1 MRGRTLAVLLLA
13 ALLGSAA
20 GSPATAAGDGGGG
33 LFGLSPADEQRLGQ
47 QENEKVMAEFG
58 GPYGDPKLQ
67 DYIRSVGERVH
78 AASPIRDQ
86 KVTYTLLDSDIVN
99 AFSIPGFVYVSRGL
113 LPLAQNEAQLAGVL
127 GHETGHI
134 VAHHVAQRY
143 ERTQMASV
151 LGGLA
156 QIAGGLL
163 GGYVGGNSGAQIGAQ
178 VFGQGANLYGT
189 YVLQGYSREQ
199 EFEADQ
205 LGIRFL
211 EGAGYDPRAMV
222 TFLQQLEANEQ
233 LEAKEGQAS
242 NVPDWLRDHPRT
254 PDRVAAASET
264 AAKATPGARQQD
276 RERFLAAID
285 GMVYGDDP
293 AQGFVRGR
301 TFEHPQLGFR
311 FTAPEGFTLQNTPA
325 AVQGQDSRG
334 RVMQFTMGKG
344 QGGDPAS
351 YLQNDW
357 TKQTRVRD
365 VRPFRAGSLDAA
377 DGVAQV
383 KINDQPAEA
392 LLVAIAGGGDTFYRF
407 IFSDLH
413 GLSREDVTDFEAS
426 AKTFQKLAPNEAA
439 DIKPLRIKIHTVRK
453 GETQESLGRQ
463 MAVDKQPLDTFRV
476 INGLKPD
483 EPLQP
488 GDAVKLVVRG

>member
-1 MRGRTLAVLLLA
+1 M
-13 ALLGSAA
+13 
-20 GSPATAAGDGGGG
+20 
-33 LFGLSPADEQRLGQ
+33 
-47 QENEKVMAEFG
+47 
-58 GPYGDPKLQ
+58 
-67 DYIRSVGERVH
+67 
-78 AASPIRDQ
+78 
-86 KVTYTLLDSDIVN
+86 
-99 AFSIPGFVYVSRGL
+99 
-113 LPLAQNEAQLAGVL
+113 
-127 GHETGHI
+127 
-134 VAHHVAQRY
+134 
-143 ERTQMASV
+143 
-151 LGGLA
+151 
-156 QIAGGLL
+156 
-163 GGYVGGNSGAQIGAQ
+163 
-178 VFGQGANLYGT
+178 
-189 YVLQGYSREQ
+189 
-199 EFEADQ
+199 
-205 LGIRFL
+205 
-211 EGAGYDPRAMV
+211 
-222 TFLQQLEANEQ
+222 
-233 LEAKEGQAS
+233 
-242 NVPDWLRDHPRT
+242 PDWLRDHPRT
-254 PDRVAAASET
+254 PDRVAAAASET

-357 TKQTRVRD
+357 TQQTRVRD

-377 DGVAQV
+377 GGVAQV

-413 GLSREDVTDFEAS
+413 GLSREDVADFEAS

-488 GDAVKLVVRG
+488 GARGEAGGQGLRDDRRRGRGSVAPPPDLILR